1 MAKTAAE
8 RQREK
13 RKRDT
18 VTEENVTDVTNS
30 HPADVTPEGE
40 ALLREIFGSGPASL
54 GDYLDDHGRKYATRA
69 EPDKLNW
76 GPWMNSQQL
85 AAAGLKANRVP
96 IPGDW
101 DYRPEPV
108 KAIEDLTDAE
118 LQIRLKSYEGASW
131 VNSPEHKEVLRRRA
145 AQPTGAWT

>member
-13 RKRDT
+13 RNRDT
-18 VTEENVTDVTNS
+18 VTPPNVTDVTKS

-54 GDYLDDHGRKYATRA
+54 GDYLDDHGRKYATRT

-76 GPWMNSQQL
+76 GPWMNSEAL
-85 AAAGLKANRVP
+85 ERAGLRANRVS

-101 DYRPEPV
+101 DY
-108 KAIEDLTDAE
+108 
-118 LQIRLKSYEGASW
+118 EGVALFS
-131 VNSPEHKEVLRRRA
+131 SKYPPAK
-145 AQPTGAWT
+145 